1 MTQEA
6 KTRSFLQSS
15 LGAGQVKPF
24 LCVPL
29 LHIYCTSWK
38 ALPLHLQA
46 LYTSNTQSI
55 VVQYTMPSS
64 PPWAI
69 NLLTRPQTFL
79 VVSGWTES
87 TVLWEWLTYCL
98 HWKISWVF
106 TQSKLSELCSVYS
119 SESKVRNR
127 FHTCYIATVKFTQK
141 VLGQQQPKGPFN
153 WP

>member
-1 MTQEA
+1 MAERNHNPHDSGSKDQKLLA
-6 KTRSFLQSS
+6 VLFGSR
-15 LGAGQVKPF
+15 AGKAL

-29 LHIYCTSWK
+29 LHIHCTSWK

-79 VVSGWTES
+79 VVSPWTES

-141 VLGQQQPKGPFN
+141 VLGQQ
-153 WP
+153 